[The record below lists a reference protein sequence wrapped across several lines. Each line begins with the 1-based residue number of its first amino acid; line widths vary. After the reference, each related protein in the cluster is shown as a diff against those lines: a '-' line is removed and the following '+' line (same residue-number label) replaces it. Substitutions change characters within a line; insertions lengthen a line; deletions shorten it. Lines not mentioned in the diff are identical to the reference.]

1 MRLLALFAL
10 ILLVPAAAAE
20 VNHAPRE
27 VDEGGT
33 FVAWIAADEIYEEV
47 KFYVCTL
54 EEPYTCYAPQKV
66 TRDEADTNGDGSYRY
81 SFSHQVG
88 DGVYPGYRYELI
100 EGDNK
105 TKAPTEGESY
115 PGLTIQEMGD
125 SYYVK
130 VDRKAAPPA
139 EEDEGLPAVALP
151 VAAIA
156 MAWVARRR

>member
-1 MRLLALFAL
+1 MRLLPLFAL
-10 ILLVPAAAAE
+10 LLLVPAAAAE
-20 VNHAPRE
+20 VNRNPHE
-27 VDEGGT
+27 VDEGNT
-33 FVAWIAADEIYEEV
+33 FMAWIDADEIYEEV

-54 EEPYTCYAPQKV
+54 EDPYTCYPPQKV
-66 TRDEADTNGDGSYRY
+66 VREDAESNGDGTYRY

-130 VDRKAAPPA
+130 VYRKAAPPA

>member
-1 MRLLALFAL
+1 MRLLPLFAL
-10 ILLVPAAAAE
+10 LLLVPAAAAE
-20 VNHAPRE
+20 VNHNPHE
-27 VDEGGT
+27 VDEGNT
-33 FVAWIAADEIYEEV
+33 FMAWIDADEIYEDV

-54 EEPYTCYAPQKV
+54 EDPYTCYPPQKV
-66 TRDEADTNGDGSYRY
+66 AREDAESNGDGTYRY

-130 VDRKAAPPA
+130 VDRKAAAPA